1 MNDEIVFHF
10 FLRTF
15 SFQAWSHN
23 LVKEKN
29 KRFPSK
35 HEQFEGFDFE
45 KNIFVHQYIMCL
57 LRANNLGGG
66 CPHSGVFPQV
76 LEAKQYLAKPSTN
89 QQSWWTSNCKH
100 PPSLQEAEV
109 AIPVASVAMFYVS
122 FCCRWCW
129 KKTRATSGPAKHLAK
144 GMGIKMPV

>member
-1 MNDEIVFHF
+1 MKLFSMV

-15 SFQAWSHN
+15 SFQAWSHK

-35 HEQFEGFDFE
+35 HKQFEGSDFE
-45 KNIFVHQYIMCL
+45 NIILSINVSCVCLEQITLEVDVHT
-57 LRANNLGGG
+57 LGM
-66 CPHSGVFPQV
+66 FPQV

-89 QQSWWTSNCKH
+89 QQSWWTSNCEH
-100 PPSLQEAEV
+100 PPSLQEAEA
-109 AIPVASVAMFYVS
+109 AIPVASVAVFYVS

-129 KKTRATSGPAKHLAK
+129 KKTRTTSGPAQHLAK